1 MMRDDY
7 AEDDQPYLSPQQ
19 YYSPSRKNPKKLNTV
34 YLDISAGDN
43 LSSRLPNEVNMGGPS
58 PRSRS
63 KQVELNLEASLSTST
78 FNKAKGPCA
87 NCANILVCIT
97 GVLNTLIGFFLLSI
111 SVGVLIGASKYE
123 LLGEDF
129 FTGMRVLLAG
139 GFLLA
144 FCYIILMVAICNRTK
159 PCWKAALIAV
169 YIFLLIIFLLEIS
182 TVGLAFWSHSVIAS
196 PAGKQGDN
204 VAANWLLSHRHQ
216 FAKTTYHACC
226 VAFKPP
232 YSGANATEVDGI
244 CTWPES
250 TQTIKDSCA
259 GTNVLVCVCEN
270 GPQEYESSI
279 NFFLRQYLTYI
290 ASTLM
295 IIASV
300 LLAGLVSVYALM
312 CSDAGNRSNKYSN
325 EHTDMD
331 PHGEE
336 IIYAT

>member
-1 MMRDDY
+1 MMHPEMNDY
-7 AEDDQPYLSPQQ
+7 NEDDQPYLSPQRDKQ
-19 YYSPSRKNPKKLNTV
+19 YYSPSRKNPKKIKTL
-34 YLDISAGDN
+34 YLDISAGET
-43 LSSRLPNEVNMGGPS
+43 SPS
-58 PRSRS
+58 T
-63 KQVELNLEASLSTST
+63 LT
-78 FNKAKGPCA
+78 FKKAKRPGA

-111 SVGVLIGASKYE
+111 SLGVLIGGSKYE
-123 LLGEDF
+123 LLGEF
-129 FTGMRVLLAG
+129 FTAGMSVLLAG

-144 FCYIILMVAICNRTK
+144 FCYIILMVAVCNRTK
-159 PCWKAALIAV
+159 PRWKTALIAV

-182 TVGLAFWSHSVIAS
+182 TIGLAFWSHSVIS
-196 PAGKQGDN
+196 SRAGSKQGDN

-216 FAKTTYHACC
+216 FANTTYHACC
-226 VAFKPP
+226 LASKPP

-250 TQTIKDSCA
+250 TQIIKDSCA

-270 GPQEYESSI
+270 GPRKYESSI

-300 LLAGLVSVYALM
+300 LLAGLLSVYALM
-312 CSDAGNRSNKYSN
+312 CSDGGNRSNK
-325 EHTDMD
+325 
-331 PHGEE
+331 
-336 IIYAT
+336 